1 MMCHTFRLDEV
12 IKPRPASVARAIGA
26 RLAEGHTCVLTGS
39 RPCDASAAFV
49 ACELAGPVLA
59 LDPTGATRSFAPIV
73 RSTDRRVSRAA
84 DAVPFVLVVMRAA
97 WPAGDGPGYIVFETE
112 GGGRLYGFGC
122 DPEAMAATMAATA
135 PQSTT

>member
-1 MMCHTFRLDEV
+1 MICQPFRLDQV
-12 IKPRPASVARAIGA
+12 IKPDPGSVARVIGA
-26 RLAEGHTCVLTGS
+26 RLAEGHTAVLTGS
-39 RPCDASAAFV
+39 RPRDASA

-59 LDPTGATRSFAPIV
+59 FDPTGATRSFAPILK
-73 RSTDRRVSRAA
+73 SADRRVSRAA

-122 DPEAMAATMAATA
+122 DPEAMAATMAATG